1 MGERLNTSLV
11 VQIPEGH
18 SPNLMQED
26 LPLPSPGSRQALVKL
41 SHAAQNPT
49 DDIDAFNPLRLH
61 IVRKFLSFDANTF
74 GDGAVLGCDFVGE
87 LVELG
92 NDVRRI
98 AKDQFPIVPIFE
110 DHPLTSLG
118 ILGDIE
124 GLVAYTQYTLAS
136 ERLCFKVPK
145 TLSRECASTV
155 PLAAATA

>member
-61 IVRKFLSFDANTF
+61 IVRKCIHRGSHFVVLSFDANTF

-98 AKDQFPIVPIFE
+98 AKGDIVVGLVRE
-110 DHPLTSLG
+110 C
-118 ILGDIE
+118 DIE